1 MRKGVFIS
9 ATGTGIGKTLI
20 SSCIIRLLRLKKID
34 CGVMKPV
41 QCGGDDAQRLIR
53 RAGVNDPIGLVS
65 PFYSKYPYAPL
76 VAFKKEGINFNAGI
90 VISSFKALSKRH
102 KFMVVEGAG
111 GMLVPLANN
120 YFIADLV
127 LDLKLPLIII
137 ASTALGT
144 INHTLLT
151 VESAKKRKIK
161 ILGIIFNNLSLKAGV
176 AEKINPEVIQRI
188 CRLPI
193 LGNIPYIQPCINN
206 KNILKLGI
214 DLGRILHE

>member
-20 SSCIIRLLRLKKID
+20 SSAIVGLLRLKKIG

-53 RAGVNDPIGLVS
+53 HAGVNDPIGLVN

-76 VAFKKEGINFNAGI
+76 VAFKKEKINFNKEK
-90 VISSFKALSKRH
+90 VISSFKALSRRH

-111 GMLVPLANN
+111 GMLVPLADN

-127 LDLKLPLIII
+127 LDLKLPLIIV

-151 VESAKKRKIK
+151 IEFAKKRKIK
-161 ILGIIFNNLSLKAGV
+161 VLGIIFNNLSPRAGL
-176 AEKINPEVIQRI
+176 AQKINPEVIRGI

-193 LGNIPYIQPCINN
+193 LGTIPYMRPCTNK
-206 KNILKLGI
+206 KNIHKLDI
-214 DLGRILHE
+214 DLGRILDE